1 MATITLY
8 AGKGNQMSGLLDN
21 AKKSVNEYVHELGSL
36 KRNLLMVDSSICN
49 VEDVMDSVNAS
60 TKTKEEKAESLEAL
74 RTEVEGFLADVVAID
89 QSVAEAINRSK
100 EEFYDEHSYLKPDCE
115 KSNWEKFKDG
125 CKKFG
130 EWCKERWR
138 EICETTGAAFVMTVA
153 ILLRIA
159 PYVPV
164 LAALVSGVYFLGCGL
179 NMIGIVLRNKRL
191 KTIAFGLRYPMIALQ
206 IGWYI
211 PNSTNIS
218 TNAARFAEAFGFELA
233 PEGSEVNAF
242 RHALWISVI
251 TNRWGEG
258 IALQVGN
265 AHEDNQ
271 DILSGIEDIY
281 AHKFK
286 TLSEADEAVDLLNNV
301 IGREVGKKAPA
312 NSSIKD
318 MAKEILDHYHEN
330 GLNIV
335 RKTEDGYYVIVKE
348 RLSEERYQKA
358 LTTMETLD
366 ENGFPS
372 VTNVMTRR
380 GDGSEKGNPNS
391 NFNWSSV
398 LLRYGMPFP
407 QSIQT
412 ALKVNTG

>member
-21 AKKSVNEYVHELGSL
+21 AKKSVNEYVHMLGSL
-36 KRNLLMVDSSICN
+36 KWNLLMVDSSICN
-49 VEDVMDSVNAS
+49 VEDVMDSVRAS
-60 TKTKEEKAESLEAL
+60 TQVQEEKAESLDAF
-74 RTEVEGFLADVVAID
+74 RREVEGFLAEVVSID
-89 QSVAEAINRSK
+89 QSVADAINRSK
-100 EEFYDEHSYLKPDCE
+100 EEFYDEHRYLKPDCE

-130 EWCKERWR
+130 EWCKEHWR
-138 EICETTGAAFVMTVA
+138 EICETIRTVAGLALVMTVA
-153 ILLRIA
+153 ILSGSA

-164 LAALVSGVYFLGCGL
+164 LVALVSGVYLLGCGL
-179 NMIGIVLRNKRL
+179 NMIGIVLRDKRL
-191 KTIAFGLRYPMIALQ
+191 KTIAFGLRHPMIAIQ

-218 TNAARFAEAFGFELA
+218 TNAINFARALNLEEAKER
-233 PEGSEVNAF
+233 EGSEVNAF
-242 RHALWISVI
+242 RHALWTSVI

-271 DILSGIEDIY
+271 DVLSGIEDIY

-301 IGREVGKKAPA
+301 IGREVGQKAPV
-312 NSSIKD
+312 NSTFKE
-318 MAKEILDHYHEN
+318 MAKEVLDHYHEN
-330 GLNIV
+330 GLNV
-335 RKTEDGYYVIVKE
+335 VKETEDGNYVIVKE

-358 LTTMETLD
+358 LTMLET
-366 ENGFPS
+366 P
-372 VTNVMTRR
+372 
-380 GDGSEKGNPNS
+380 
-391 NFNWSSV
+391 
-398 LLRYGMPFP
+398 
-407 QSIQT
+407 
-412 ALKVNTG
+412 